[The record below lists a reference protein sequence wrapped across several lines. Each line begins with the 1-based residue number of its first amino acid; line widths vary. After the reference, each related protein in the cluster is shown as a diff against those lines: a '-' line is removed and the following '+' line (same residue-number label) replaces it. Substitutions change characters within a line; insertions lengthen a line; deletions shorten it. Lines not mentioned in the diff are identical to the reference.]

1 MNLLLFKNRRSC
13 GQILRPM
20 LGASLLLVLAGGCV
34 KSDNNEA
41 PSRRTEVSADRAD
54 GTDPAGTPNER
65 SDAREPGPSGAPRAS
80 RGEVKRNEYTVQVG
94 IFNQLEDAEQLS
106 LDLRAQ
112 RVNNFL
118 QPVGNQWRVCVGKY
132 YTEGRA
138 SRMAKQLQDMGFK
151 DAKAITPGN

>member
-1 MNLLLFKNRRSC
+1 MSILLYKSRPSWS
-13 GQILRPM
+13 QIFRPLM
-20 LGASLLLVLAGGCV
+20 GVSLLLLSADGCI

-41 PSRRTEVSADRAD
+41 PSRRSDVVEDRAD
-54 GTDPAGTPNER
+54 RSDGAEQQSER
-65 SDAREPGPSGAPRAS
+65 IDAREPGPSGAPRAS